1 LGSGGSSVTDES
13 IQWLVVQVIVDAVL
27 SSDGVKDALPVDGID
42 DSALRQELLLGQEA
56 EALLVH
62 ARVEHR
68 VSVGAKRRVQRLQE
82 IVQARFVTAAVI
94 RLE

>member
-1 LGSGGSSVTDES
+1 MGSSGSSVTDEG
-13 IQWLVVQVIVDAVL
+13 IQWLVIQVIVDAVL
-27 SSDGVKDALPVDGID
+27 SADGVKDALPVDGID
-42 DSALRQELLLGQEA
+42 DSAFRQELLLGQES
-56 EALLVH
+56 EALLIH

-82 IVQARFVTAAVI
+82 IVQTRFVTAAVI